1 MATTAKIDAII
12 IGQSEV
18 VRYDEY
24 SKLPIDRID
33 YFKELVLLRMVRVRD
48 AFRSH
53 LDLLNCV
60 RYGQFY
66 CDADYETRRKMLS
79 IWNLPGLSS
88 LLVASAATHEGFN
101 VKVINNFDSEWDRFV
116 EYYDSQ
122 PEPPVVGIS
131 TTFHLSYAE
140 VRRLTRQLRKHDPDM
155 KLVLGGAFS
164 NEQTINRTLVDFEA
178 PMRKYG
184 IDYVLH
190 AFNSDRGFPDLL
202 RALQGNADIAGVSN
216 LAYLEA
222 GKFQLTAKTWE
233 PPTLN
238 DRPMLW
244 GKLDL
249 PFVNRTVQLRTASGC
264 PFACAFCTYPETAGG
279 HFAMELESIERQLRD
294 IRALGGVDRIIFIDD
309 TFNVPTA
316 RFREILRIL
325 CRFEFKW
332 YSFLRVQYVTDE
344 VARLM
349 RDSGC
354 QGVYLGIESAS
365 NDVLRNMNK
374 KVTREALLKGM
385 EFLNRYG
392 IPTFAAFVLGFPG
405 ETEQTIVQNM
415 EFLKMCSID
424 FYSTKEFYYMQ
435 HASVHNNRDKYGLTG
450 LGNKWTHNTMDST
463 TASAMKVNMFREVKE
478 AVFMDPDTSLWY
490 LAYLQDQGFTMPQIR
505 AIQGVINGM
514 MMSEI
519 DGDFTD
525 KAPRL
530 DELRSAMGDDA
541 TACVTPVTPQVR

>member
-1 MATTAKIDAII
+1 
-12 IGQSEV
+12 
-18 VRYDEY
+18 
-24 SKLPIDRID
+24 
-33 YFKELVLLRMVRVRD
+33 
-48 AFRSH
+48 
-53 LDLLNCV
+53 
-60 RYGQFY
+60 
-66 CDADYETRRKMLS
+66 
-79 IWNLPGLSS
+79 
-88 LLVASAATHEGFN
+88 
-101 VKVINNFDSEWDRFV
+101 
-116 EYYDSQ
+116 
-122 PEPPVVGIS
+122 
-131 TTFHLSYAE
+131 
-140 VRRLTRQLRKHDPDM
+140 
-155 KLVLGGAFS
+155 
-164 NEQTINRTLVDFEA
+164 
-178 PMRKYG
+178 
-184 IDYVLH
+184 
-190 AFNSDRGFPDLL
+190 
-202 RALQGNADIAGVSN
+202 
-216 LAYLEA
+216 
-222 GKFQLTAKTWE
+222 
-233 PPTLN
+233 
-238 DRPMLW
+238 
-244 GKLDL
+244 
-249 PFVNRTVQLRTASGC
+249 
-264 PFACAFCTYPETAGG
+264 
-279 HFAMELESIERQLRD
+279 MELESIERQLRD